1 MIVEVLLY
9 VLAGSWMFSV
19 AMLIFY
25 VVAKMLGY
33 EGIGRRSVVIAL
45 LIASLW
51 VYGLSTPLPGVE
63 GGVEREYGI
72 PEHYYVNNGIVGEK
86 TLEDL
91 EGTLKRIEMPH
102 KYEPYVFDCSEMSAY
117 VEWYLENRGYN
128 ATLVGTDRH
137 AQVVVYDVSGRAYV
151 IGCTLNPPRVMGY
164 KTDFTYKNEWED
176 IYSACAYNRYEWDW
190 WKKVGNDYSPIDRR
204 GAGTNKVNV
213 GDARR

>member
-1 MIVEVLLY
+1 
-9 VLAGSWMFSV
+9 MFSV

-51 VYGLSTPLPGVE
+51 VYVLSTPLPGLE

-72 PEHYYVNNGIVGEK
+72 PEPYYVNKGIGEEK

-91 EGTLKRIEMPH
+91 EESLERTEMPH

-117 VEWYLENRGYN
+117 VEWYLENDGFE
-128 ATLVGTDRH
+128 AVLIGGDRH
-137 AQVVVYDVSGRAYV
+137 ARVLVRNVSGKSYV
-151 IGCTLNPPRVMGY
+151 VGCTLIPPRVMGY
-164 KTDFTYKNEWED
+164 KSDFSYENEWED

-213 GDARR
+213 GDERR